1 MLDIKVRI
9 EQVGGKYG
17 AFKCPSCGHDAN
29 YKFTAAS
36 GWCDGCDA
44 QFIYTG
50 GLDLN
55 DANLEGLGSHW
66 MELEMQK

>member
-1 MLDIKVRI
+1 MDVKVKV
-9 EQVGGKYG
+9 EQSGGKYG
-17 AFKCPSCGHDAN
+17 TFKCPSCGADAS

-36 GWCDGCDA
+36 GWCDECDA

-55 DANLEGLGSHW
+55 DAKLKGFGDHW
-66 MELEMQK
+66 IELEMQK